1 MNDPTSILRRP
12 RHGLLNHRAGGAWIW
27 AAFIAMGALPLL
39 LQALGLAFYTVVA
52 TRILI
57 FAIAAASLNLILGF
71 GGLVSF
77 GHAAFIGLG
86 AYTVGVLADA
96 GVVSAWIA
104 WPAAMAVPAVAA
116 AVIGAISLRTRGVY
130 FIMITLAFAQMFH
143 YLAVSLK
150 AYGGDDGL
158 PVPARSTL
166 TGLAVNLADD
176 ASFYWVAL
184 VLFALVFAGLR
195 RLVNSPLGWLLQAAR
210 ENETRVAAT
219 GGRVF
224 AVQWTAFVVAG
235 AVGGLAG
242 ALLANLNG
250 LVSPHLMHW
259 SQSGQLM
266 VMVILGGAGALWGG
280 PLGAAVFLLLE
291 ELLSGVTIHWQF
303 ALGAILLVV
312 VLFAPRGLAGL
323 FDRFGARRPT
333 ASISPASAPTSKASS
348 KGAAHA

>member
-1 MNDPTSILRRP
+1 MSDSIRA
-12 RHGLLNHRAGGAWIW
+12 RHTMLHHRGLGAMAW
-27 AAFIAMGALPLL
+27 AVFAALAVLPPV
-39 LQALGLAFYTVVA
+39 LQAFGLEFYTVVA
-52 TRILI
+52 TRVLI
-57 FAIAAASLNLILGF
+57 FAIAATSLNLILGF

-77 GHAAFIGLG
+77 GHAAFVGLG
-86 AYTVGVLADA
+86 AYTVAVLADA
-96 GVVSAWIA
+96 GVGSAWIA
-104 WPAAMAVPAVAA
+104 WPVAMAVSGLAA

-158 PVPARSTL
+158 PVAARSTL
-166 TGLAVNLADD
+166 AGLPLNLADD

-184 VLFALVFAGLR
+184 ALFAIVFLALR
-195 RLVNSPLGWLLQAAR
+195 RLMNSPLGWLLQAAR

-235 AVGGLAG
+235 AVAGLAG

-303 ALGAILLVV
+303 ALGAILLAV

-323 FDRFGARRPT
+323 LAGRLGLPRAT
-333 ASISPASAPTSKASS
+333 TKA
-348 KGAAHA
+348 GGRHA

>member
-1 MNDPTSILRRP
+1 MTESLRP
-12 RHGLLNHRAGGAWIW
+12 RRTLLHHRAGGAWIW
-27 AAFIAMGALPLL
+27 AVFIALAALPPL
-39 LQALGLAFYTVVA
+39 LQSLGLEFYTVVA
-52 TRILI
+52 TRVLI

-77 GHAAFIGLG
+77 GHAAFVGIG

-96 GVVSAWIA
+96 GVASAWIA
-104 WPAAMAVPAVAA
+104 WPAAMVVSGIAA

-158 PVPARSTL
+158 PVPARSVLNGLPVAL
-166 TGLAVNLADD
+166 TDD
-176 ASFYWVAL
+176 ASFFRVAL
-184 VLFALVFAGLR
+184 VLFALVFLGLR
-195 RLVNSPLGWLLQAAR
+195 RLVNSPLGWLLQAGR
-210 ENETRVAAT
+210 DNETRVAAT

-224 AVQWTAFVVAG
+224 AVQWTAFIVAG
-235 AVGGLAG
+235 AIAGLAG

-280 PLGAAVFLLLE
+280 PIGAAVFLLLE

-323 FDRFGARRPT
+323 VDRSGVKKT
-333 ASISPASAPTSKASS
+333 APSSSAAKS

>member
-1 MNDPTSILRRP
+1 MTESLRP
-12 RHGLLNHRAGGAWIW
+12 RRTLLHHRAGGAWIW
-27 AAFIAMGALPLL
+27 AVFIALAALPPL
-39 LQALGLAFYTVVA
+39 LQSLGLEFYTVVA
-52 TRILI
+52 TRVLI

-77 GHAAFIGLG
+77 GHAAFVGIG

-96 GVVSAWIA
+96 GVASAWIA
-104 WPAAMAVPAVAA
+104 WPAAMVVSGIAA

-158 PVPARSTL
+158 PVAARSVLNGLPVAL
-166 TGLAVNLADD
+166 TDD
-176 ASFYWVAL
+176 ASFFRVAL
-184 VLFALVFAGLR
+184 VLFALVFMGLR

-210 ENETRVAAT
+210 DNETRVAAT

-224 AVQWTAFVVAG
+224 AVQWTAFIVAG
-235 AVGGLAG
+235 AIAGLAG

-323 FDRFGARRPT
+323 VDRSGVKKT
-333 ASISPASAPTSKASS
+333 APSSSAAKS